1 MYLVVATVLSLTYI
15 FSISSSQKKI
25 LILCSVSLNMIVV
38 LFQRYEFLIS
48 GQRQYMEKPKRT
60 GGGGRTGEARKDGG
74 GPEGRGLPPSL
85 GITLSLPLLDSYHE
99 NFSHR
104 HKIHIPNKDQLLY
117 NYRLIHNH
125 HPNLHNF
132 HLKPESVIQICK

>member
-1 MYLVVATVLSLTYI
+1 MSGRVKIKSKDKDKKPKIDVFKIIENRFKNMNELRDLIDMDPKKGLVRIRDGPALI

-60 GGGGRTGEARKDGG
+60 GGRW
-74 GPEGRGLPPSL
+74 
-85 GITLSLPLLDSYHE
+85 
-99 NFSHR
+99 
-104 HKIHIPNKDQLLY
+104 
-117 NYRLIHNH
+117 
-125 HPNLHNF
+125 
-132 HLKPESVIQICK
+132 